1 CRPSSQGRKAR
12 RPTDSA
18 GHQGRAVHQPEDR
31 QGSWPRHSEHTS
43 WARGRGVRMTIF
55 FAAMHES
62 AIGPQRTCAC
72 ELHVSAFAG
81 KADINSATVLIN
93 IYVRLRHTKRRE

>member
-1 CRPSSQGRKAR
+1 
-12 RPTDSA
+12 
-18 GHQGRAVHQPEDR
+18 
-31 QGSWPRHSEHTS
+31 
-43 WARGRGVRMTIF
+43 MTIF

-72 ELHVSAFAG
+72 ELHVSAFGG